1 MDARLTTRRLLLAAA
16 ALLLAGAA
24 SAGAAQIVVTTTIQA
39 AVDSANPGDS
49 IYVPP
54 GVYHESVDVT
64 KPNITI
70 RGTRAAILDG
80 AGSMDDGI
88 HVASPMPGA
97 RLDGFYLDGLTIR
110 NYEENG
116 VFLDK
121 IDNFT
126 IANGSYDDNEEYG
139 IYPSH
144 STNGLVEH
152 NRASGAEDAGIYIG
166 QSDSVVIRNNQST
179 NNLVGIEIENSTH
192 VAAADNLA
200 RDNSAGIAVIL
211 LPNLNVTVTEDI
223 SVTGNT
229 SISNNRPNDNTD
241 PDEIFSV
248 LPGGLGILVVG
259 GDRVELREN
268 RVTANGSAW
277 IAVVSVP
284 PVLAD
289 QDPSIDPLPDQVLVA
304 DNTVLHNGAH
314 PDPRIAPFPPS
325 DLLWDTTGSGNHW
338 VNNQFR
344 TSYPAPLP

>member
-1 MDARLTTRRLLLAAA
+1 MNARLSSRAIALVAASFVLAV
-16 ALLLAGAA
+16 AG
-24 SAGAAQIVVTTTIQA
+24 SAGAAQLVVTTTIQDT
-39 AVDSANPGDS
+39 VDAANPGDTV
-49 IYVPP
+49 YVPP
-54 GVYHESVDVT
+54 GVYHEEVTVT

-80 AGSMDDGI
+80 TGSMDDGI
-88 HVASPMPGA
+88 HVASSAPGA
-97 RLDGFYLDGLTIR
+97 RLDGFHLDGLTIR
-110 NYEENG
+110 NYVENG
-116 VFLDK
+116 VFL
-121 IDNFT
+121 IRVDNFT
-126 IANGSYDDNEEYG
+126 ITNGFYEDNEEYG

-144 STNGLVEH
+144 CTNGWVEG
-152 NRASGAEDAGIYIG
+152 NRASGSEDAGIYIG
-166 QSDSVVIRNNQST
+166 QSDSVVIRKNHST
-179 NNLVGIEIENSTH
+179 DNLVGIEIENSTH

-211 LPNLNVTVTEDI
+211 LPNLSVTVTEDI

-229 SISNNRPNDNTD
+229 AINNNRPNVNSD

-268 RVTANGSAW
+268 RVATNGSAG

-284 PVLAD
+284 PDLAD

-304 DNTVLHNGAH
+304 DNTVQHNGAH

-325 DLLWDTTGSGNHW
+325 DLLWDTTGTGNHW
-338 VNNQFR
+338 ANDRFQ